1 VTSVALLALTHV
13 SAAVIGGGL
22 AFRLARSQR
31 RRSSIELAI
40 DGATRQHRGR
50 HRR

>member
-1 VTSVALLALTHV
+1 MALFALTHA
-13 SAAVIGGGL
+13 SAAVIGGIL
-22 AFRLARSQR
+22 AFRLARPPR

-40 DGATRQHRGR
+40 HGATRQRRGR